1 MPNSE
6 DIFELS
12 EYRKNEIARNER
24 ATMAMLIIAQKNAY
38 ALGLARGQENSM
50 LIVEGLR
57 DLYRKL
63 NNEPLTGEQT
73 DILPE
78 LRALLVNFGWA

>member
-24 ATMAMLIIAQKNAY
+24 ATMAMLIDTQKNAY
-38 ALGLARGQENSM
+38 ALGLVRGQANAM

-63 NNEPLTGEQT
+63 NNEPLTGEHPE
-73 DILPE
+73 ILPE
-78 LRALLVNFGWA
+78 LQALLVNFGGA

>member
-24 ATMAMLIIAQKNAY
+24 STKAMLIDTQKNAY
-38 ALGLARGQENSM
+38 ALGLARGQANSM
-50 LIVEGLR
+50 LVVEGLR
-57 DLYRKL
+57 ELYRKL

-73 DILPE
+73 EILPE
-78 LRALLVNFGWA
+78 LQALLANFGGA

>member
-24 ATMAMLIIAQKNAY
+24 ATMAMLISAQKNAEECH
-38 ALGLARGQENSM
+38 REQNSQSPC
-50 LIVEGLR
+50 G
-57 DLYRKL
+57 
-63 NNEPLTGEQT
+63 
-73 DILPE
+73 
-78 LRALLVNFGWA
+78 